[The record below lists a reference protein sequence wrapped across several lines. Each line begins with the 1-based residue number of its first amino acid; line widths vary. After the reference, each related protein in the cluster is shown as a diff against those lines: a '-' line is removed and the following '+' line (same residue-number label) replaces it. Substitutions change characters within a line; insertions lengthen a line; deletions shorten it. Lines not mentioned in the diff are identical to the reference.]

1 MAEGYESILEENAS
15 LKKAVQQ
22 ARSVIERTTSKIQ
35 LWQIFINNLIIF
47 WYLKK
52 DDYETLKQIHEEF
65 KIQNDRNKSEC
76 QELQVKVIQLAND
89 KKELEMQFDATI
101 RNLKIAIDLKQR
113 EIEEVQAKII
123 PSFDQD
129 MLRIKIINEL
139 EIPHR
144 NIVDSKQ

>member
-1 MAEGYESILEENAS
+1 M
-15 LKKAVQQ
+15 
-22 ARSVIERTTSKIQ
+22 IQ
-35 LWQIFINNLIIF
+35 L
-47 WYLKK
+47 
-52 DDYETLKQIHEEF
+52 T
-65 KIQNDRNKSEC
+65 
-76 QELQVKVIQLAND
+76 ND

>member
-1 MAEGYESILEENAS
+1 
-15 LKKAVQQ
+15 
-22 ARSVIERTTSKIQ
+22 
-35 LWQIFINNLIIF
+35 
-47 WYLKK
+47 
-52 DDYETLKQIHEEF
+52 
-65 KIQNDRNKSEC
+65 
-76 QELQVKVIQLAND
+76 
-89 KKELEMQFDATI
+89 MQFDATI

-144 NIVDSKQ
+144 NIVESKQ

>member
-1 MAEGYESILEENAS
+1 
-15 LKKAVQQ
+15 
-22 ARSVIERTTSKIQ
+22 
-35 LWQIFINNLIIF
+35 
-47 WYLKK
+47 
-52 DDYETLKQIHEEF
+52 
-65 KIQNDRNKSEC
+65 
-76 QELQVKVIQLAND
+76 VIQLTND

-144 NIVDSKQ
+144 NIVESKQ

>member
-1 MAEGYESILEENAS
+1 
-15 LKKAVQQ
+15 
-22 ARSVIERTTSKIQ
+22 
-35 LWQIFINNLIIF
+35 
-47 WYLKK
+47 
-52 DDYETLKQIHEEF
+52 
-65 KIQNDRNKSEC
+65 
-76 QELQVKVIQLAND
+76 
-89 KKELEMQFDATI
+89 MQFDATI